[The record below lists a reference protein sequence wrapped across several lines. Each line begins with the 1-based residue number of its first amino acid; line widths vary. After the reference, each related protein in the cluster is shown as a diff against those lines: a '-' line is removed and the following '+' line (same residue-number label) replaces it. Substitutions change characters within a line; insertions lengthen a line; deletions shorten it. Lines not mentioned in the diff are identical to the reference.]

1 MSNLILFLLS
11 ALSGILF
18 SLAWPEIGGITP
30 LIFVAFVP
38 LFYVESLFTEKEKNY
53 KWYHFWLFF
62 YTPFL
67 VFNALTTWWIY
78 LASFFGMVSAVVCN
92 ALFSAILFW
101 LYHKTKVRL
110 GKRRAYIGLIFYW
123 LGFEYLHMQWQL
135 SWPWLT
141 LGNVFS
147 TTTLWVQWFELTG
160 VLGGSLWILIVNIIV
175 YEIINGYIKKEN
187 QIFRYLSLGA
197 LFLVP
202 FTISY
207 YLYTHNDDIGQ
218 PIEVMVVQP
227 NIDPYFDKFGNL
239 TSEEQVQIML
249 KQAEAK
255 ITPLTKY
262 IVFPETAIP
271 NGIWEHELM
280 DDPSVLAFAEFVKK
294 NPQVTIITGLSTF
307 KHYLPVEELS
317 ETARKFRGGDGY
329 YDAYNTS
336 MMLDADLVPQLYRK
350 SKLVP
355 GVEKMPYPAIFGYLE
370 NFAIDLGGIA
380 GSLGSEK
387 NPKPFQAK
395 ENRITTAICYESVY
409 GDFLSNFIRQGSDL
423 LFVITNDGWWGNTPG
438 YRQHLHLSRLRAIE
452 FRRNI
457 ARSANTGISAFIDQR
472 GNITQQTEWW
482 VEDALVEKIY
492 ANNEITFYAK
502 YGDYLGRICGW
513 LSFLMLAYVVA
524 KTLNKTQQRLGEF
537 DFKK

>member
-1 MSNLILFLLS
+1 MSNLLHFFLAILC
-11 ALSGILF
+11 GVLF
-18 SLAWPEIGGITP
+18 SLSWPEIGSITP

-38 LFYVESLFTEKEKNY
+38 IFYVESLFTEKEKTY

-67 VFNALTTWWIY
+67 VFNVLTTWWIY
-78 LASFFGMVSAVVCN
+78 LASFFGMVSAVLCN

-101 LYHKTKVRL
+101 LFHKTKVRI
-110 GKRRAYIGLIFYW
+110 GKRRAYIAFIFYW

-147 TTTLWVQWFELTG
+147 ITPSWIQWYELTG
-160 VLGGSLWILIVNIIV
+160 VLGGSLWVLLANIFI
-175 YEIINGYIKKEN
+175 YEIINGIIKKN
-187 QIFRYLSLGA
+187 NNVFRWVALGV
-197 LFLVP
+197 LFLIP
-202 FTISY
+202 FSISY
-207 YLYTHNDDIGQ
+207 YLYTHNDDTGQ
-218 PIEVMVVQP
+218 PIEVIVVQP
-227 NIDPYFDKFGNL
+227 NIDPYVDKFGNL

-249 KQAEAK
+249 NQAEAK

-271 NGIWEHELM
+271 NGIWEHELL
-280 DDPSVLAFAEFVKK
+280 DDPSVQAFADFVKK
-294 NPQVTIITGLSTF
+294 HPKVTLVTGLSTF
-307 KHYLPVEELS
+307 KHYLPGETLS

-329 YDAYNTS
+329 YDAYNTA
-336 MMLDADLVPQLYRK
+336 MMLDSSLIPQLYRK

-355 GVEKMPYPAIFGYLE
+355 GVEKMPYPTIFGFLE
-370 NFAIDLGGIA
+370 DFAIDLGGIS

-387 NPKPFQAK
+387 NPKPFK
-395 ENRITTAICYESVY
+395 TNEHTITTAICYESVY
-409 GDFLSNFIRQGSDL
+409 GDFLSQFIRKGSDL

-472 GNITQQTEWW
+472 GNITQQSQWW
-482 VEDALVEKIY
+482 LEDALVGKIY

-524 KTLNKTQQRLGEF
+524 KALNKTQQRIG
-537 DFKK
+537 